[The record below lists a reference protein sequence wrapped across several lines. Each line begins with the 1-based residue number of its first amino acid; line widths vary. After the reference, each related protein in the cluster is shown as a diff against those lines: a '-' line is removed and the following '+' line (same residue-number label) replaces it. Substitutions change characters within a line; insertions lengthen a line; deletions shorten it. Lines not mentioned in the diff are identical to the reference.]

1 MTYFDGNDIDN
12 IVRHF
17 TLTQIEDELQRTK
30 FLLKASS
37 KAMIPFWKDRVSAYE
52 LALDVAI
59 SICEDTQPIYI
70 RHWLNS
76 FDHIYRHTIRQI
88 EGKANYA
95 IRKLEEL
102 TKRKKDTTYIY
113 NSINREDDAQ
123 A

>member
-1 MTYFDGNDIDN
+1 MTVYFDGADIDN

-37 KAMIPFWKDRVSAYE
+37 KAMIPFYKDRVSAYE

-59 SICEDTQPIYI
+59 SLCEDTQPIYI
-70 RHWLNS
+70 KHWLNS
-76 FDHIYRHTIRQI
+76 FDHLYRHTIRQI
-88 EGKANYA
+88 EGKTNYA

-102 TKRKKDTTYIY
+102 TRKKTRKGYIQYDT
-113 NSINREDDAQ
+113 
-123 A
+123 